1 MLFMIVV
8 DTTILYRVAFHFIQK
23 SFDYALLDSAN
34 DISELIKTSKTPID
48 EFKLSAETH
57 NVILSDKLDLVYY
70 SVYDQSHDYLI
81 GDRSLP
87 LMINNAQL
95 KRGSYY
101 SKFLINSNPIRVV
114 TLVTTLN
121 NNNGESI
128 YVQVAETLNKRHRL
142 AGQILL
148 GLALPQLLL
157 LFGAITM
164 FSFGIKR
171 GLAPLDALNS
181 AILTRSHRDLSSI
194 QLTKVPN
201 EVSGLVKSI
210 NSLMNQLKNVLEIQ
224 NRFVADAAHQLKTP
238 LAGIQAQLEL
248 AESETDEKKRQ
259 SNIVKVNHSMSKLSH
274 MISQL
279 LKLAQN
285 QPETFNAIQM
295 KVVNIGELSRNL
307 CAEMVP
313 AAYKKNIDLGFEM
326 SDEDISHLEILGDY
340 QRLHIMLQSLID
352 NAILYTPTGG
362 KITVY
367 AQKIVDHVVL
377 SIVDSGVGI
386 PIYEREKVFERFHRV
401 LDNNYQE
408 GSGLGLA
415 IVKEIVLSH
424 DAHVHIE
431 TPESGIGTRFVITFP
446 PLTG

>member
-1 MLFMIVV
+1 MIVV
-8 DTTILYRVAFHFIQK
+8 DTTILYRIAFHFIQK
-23 SFDYALLDSAN
+23 SFDYALLDSAS
-34 DISELIKTSKTPID
+34 DISELIKTSKNPID
-48 EFKLSAETH
+48 EFKLSAEAH
-57 NVILSDKLDLVYY
+57 KVILSDKVDLVYY

-81 GDRSLP
+81 GDRALP
-87 LMINNAQL
+87 LMIDNAQL
-95 KRGSYY
+95 KAGSYY
-101 SKFLINSNPIRVV
+101 SKFLIKNNPIRVV

-121 NNNGESI
+121 NNNGERI

-148 GLALPQLLL
+148 GLALPQLIL

-194 QLTKVPN
+194 QLAKVPN
-201 EVSGLVKSI
+201 EVNGLVKSI

-248 AESETDEKKRQ
+248 AESEVDEKKRQ
-259 SNIVKVNHSMSKLSH
+259 SNMVKVNHSMSKLSH

-285 QPETFNAIQM
+285 QPETFNAVQM

-313 AAYKKNIDLGFEM
+313 AAYKKNIDLGFEI
-326 SDEDISHLEILGDY
+326 SDEDISNLAIIGDY
-340 QRLHIMLQSLID
+340 QRLNIMLQSLID
-352 NAILYTPTGG
+352 NAILYTPAGG

-367 AQKIVDHVVL
+367 AQKILDQVVL

-386 PIYEREKVFERFHRV
+386 PIHEREKVFERFHRV
-401 LDNNYQE
+401 LDNHYQE

-424 DAHVHIE
+424 DAQVHIE

-446 PLTG
+446 PLAS

>member
-8 DTTILYRVAFHFIQK
+8 DTTILYRIAFHFIQK

-48 EFKLSAETH
+48 EFKLSTETH
-57 NVILSDKLDLVYY
+57 NVILSDKLDQVYY
-70 SVYDQSHDYLI
+70 SVYDQSQDYLI
-81 GDRSLP
+81 GDRELP

>member
-1 MLFMIVV
+1 MIVV
-8 DTTILYRVAFHFIQK
+8 DTTILYRIAFHFIQK

-34 DISELIKTSKTPID
+34 DISELIKTSKNPID
-48 EFKLSAETH
+48 EFKLSAEAH
-57 NVILSDKLDLVYY
+57 KVILSDKVDLVYY

-81 GDRSLP
+81 GDRALP
-87 LMINNAQL
+87 LMIDNAQL
-95 KRGSYY
+95 KAGSYY
-101 SKFLINSNPIRVV
+101 SKFLIKNNPIRVV

-121 NNNGESI
+121 NNNGERI

-148 GLALPQLLL
+148 GLALPQLIL

-194 QLTKVPN
+194 QLAKVPN
-201 EVSGLVKSI
+201 EVNGLVKSI

-248 AESETDEKKRQ
+248 AESEVDEKKRQ
-259 SNIVKVNHSMSKLSH
+259 SNMVKVNHSMSKLSH

-285 QPETFNAIQM
+285 QPETFNAVQM

-313 AAYKKNIDLGFEM
+313 AAYKKNIDLGFEI
-326 SDEDISHLEILGDY
+326 SDEDISNLAIIGDY
-340 QRLHIMLQSLID
+340 QRLNIMLQSLID
-352 NAILYTPTGG
+352 NAILYTPAGG

-367 AQKIVDHVVL
+367 AQKILDQVVL

-386 PIYEREKVFERFHRV
+386 PIHEREKVFERFHRV
-401 LDNNYQE
+401 LDNHYQE

-424 DAHVHIE
+424 DAQVHIE

-446 PLTG
+446 PLAS